1 MAPMGR
7 GQASGFS
14 IIELLAAL
22 VIIAFLGALALPSYF
37 SQARKAYRSE
47 AKAIVMETAQF
58 MERYYTT
65 NKTYAGAS
73 VLSLVSPKAATAA
86 TKKYDISFTATPTA
100 STFTVQAVPA
110 NSQTSDICG
119 TLTLSNTGAQT
130 AATTN
135 CW

>member
-1 MAPMGR
+1 MQTAI
-7 GQASGFS
+7 S
-14 IIELLAAL
+14 ELALGNLAAATTTYHKL
-22 VIIAFLGALALPSYF
+22 ETISANGASRAALGLADVALYEGRL
-37 SQARKAYRSE
+37 SE
-47 AKAIVMETAQF
+47 AATLLETGIRNDQATHQ
-58 MERYYTT
+58 
-65 NKTYAGAS
+65 
-73 VLSLVSPKAATAA
+73 AATAA
-86 TKKYDISFTATPTA
+86 NKKYDISFTATPTL